1 VILSAP
7 LVSVHKNHV
16 NVNLSDNQLPRDL
29 VFFGAWSSAEE
40 ETRQARLLATRVRW
54 RRRWLIAG
62 FAVAFVVTE
71 PAQAPD
77 GAPVLYEYH
86 WTSDGGDQAIHS
98 PKFDRT
104 DVLVETELL
113 DPGETWTIAVT
124 PFDGGVGGTI
134 YWAQAKIGDMS
145 TGVVEW
151 SFYP

>member
-1 VILSAP
+1 MKSGLQTPIDDIALIWRIDTTFP
-7 LVSVHKNHV
+7 LPDPPS
-16 NVNLSDNQLPRDL
+16 QPR
-29 VFFGAWSSAEE
+29 G
-40 ETRQARLLATRVRW
+40 
-54 RRRWLIAG
+54 G
-62 FAVAFVVTE
+62 FALAFVVTE

-124 PFDGGVGGTI
+124 PFAGGVGGTI
-134 YWAQAKIGDMS
+134 YWSQAKIGDMS
-145 TGVVEW
+145 T
-151 SFYP
+151 